1 MRIRRRDFIKLAICS
16 SGYILVKNP
25 GFAYASVYKK
35 EAFYYKTLKDNT
47 VQCLHC
53 PHSCIVKD
61 GKRGFCRIKENKQ
74 GKFFNIVYAHPCAVH
89 IDPIEKK
96 PFFHYLPGSWAL
108 SIATVGCN
116 LRCKF
121 CQNWQI
127 SQATPEQVQTVDLP
141 PQNIALK
148 AVQTKSLSIA
158 YTYTEPMVFYEF
170 ALDTAVI
177 AKSRGIKNVMHTNGY
192 INQDPLRR
200 ICAHLDAINVDL
212 KAFTEEYYQ
221 RVCAASLKHVL
232 ENLIIIKKEK
242 GVWLEITNLI
252 VPSLN
257 DNQDEIKKMCKWI
270 YKNLG
275 PDVPIHFSRFF
286 PIYKLS
292 SLPPT
297 PVSTLESARDIA
309 LGSGLKFVYIGNLP
323 GNSAENTYCPNCKKE
338 LIKRVGYT
346 ILKNVLKESK
356 CPYCEEP
363 IAGIFI

>member
-16 SGYILVKNP
+16 SGYLLGKDLDFV
-25 GFAYASVYKK
+25 YASGYKK
-35 EAFYYKTLKDNT
+35 EALYYKTLEDNT

-53 PHSCIVKD
+53 PHNCIVKD

-74 GKFFNIVYAHPCAVH
+74 GKFFNIVYANPCAVH

-96 PFFHYLPGSWAL
+96 PFFHFLPGSKAL

-127 SQATPEQVQTVDLP
+127 SQATPEQVQAVDLP
-141 PQNIALK
+141 PQHIALK
-148 AVQTKSLSIA
+148 AMQTKSLSIA

-170 ALDTAVI
+170 VLDTAVI
-177 AKSRGIKNVMHTNGY
+177 AKSNGTKNIMHTNGY
-192 INQDPLRR
+192 INPIPLRR

-221 RVCAASLKHVL
+221 HVCAASLKHVL
-232 ENLIIIKKEK
+232 ETLIIIKKEK

-252 VPSLN
+252 VPSLD
-257 DNQDEIKKMCKWI
+257 DNPDEIKKMCEWI

-292 SLPPT
+292 TLPPT
-297 PVSTLESARDIA
+297 PVSTLVSARDIA
-309 LGSGLKFVYIGNLP
+309 LGSGLRFVYIGNLP
-323 GNSAENTYCPNCKKE
+323 GNPAESTYCPKCKKE

-356 CPYCEEP
+356 CPYCNES
-363 IAGIFI
+363 IAGIFT